1 MGRVTIDLSAFIV
14 KIGLLT
20 GAFRTNNTIN
30 LFQQTHQQYIEPREL
45 VELAL
50 FNNAAGHSARGKFR
64 EQHPADD
71 HADYA
76 SRTFKRALVCFKI
89 LRHGVRKFISSTYGW
104 NN

>member
-1 MGRVTIDLSAFIV
+1 MYYVSN
-14 KIGLLT
+14 IGLLT
-20 GAFRTNNTIN
+20 GAFGTNNTIN
-30 LFQQTHQQYIEPREL
+30 LFQQTHQQYIEAMG
-45 VELAL
+45 VDIISTI
-50 FNNAAGHSARGKFR
+50 NNAVGHSARGKFH

-89 LRHGVRKFISSTYGW
+89 LRHDVRKFISSTYGW